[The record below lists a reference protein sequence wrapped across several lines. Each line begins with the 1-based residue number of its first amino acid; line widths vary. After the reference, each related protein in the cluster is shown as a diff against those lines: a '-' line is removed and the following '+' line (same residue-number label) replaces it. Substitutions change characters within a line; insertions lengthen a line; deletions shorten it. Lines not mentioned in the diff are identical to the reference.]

1 MRSRSLHAA
10 ARALSLG
17 RRVGDTIAA
26 VALWRS
32 EPGME
37 ELAECFREAGA
48 FVLLFRLQTARE
60 LRSFASAQQ
69 RVGASLVFLSYLLK
83 TTLRFGGSALG
94 LPTRAPRRFGAAA
107 GSSSASGVGT
117 RLR

>member
-1 MRSRSLHAA
+1 
-10 ARALSLG
+10 
-17 RRVGDTIAA
+17 
-26 VALWRS
+26 
-32 EPGME
+32 ME

-48 FVLLFRLQTARE
+48 FVLLFRLQSEAKARE

-69 RVGASLVFLSYLLK
+69 LVGASLVFLSYLLK